1 MGIFS
6 LTQELAIDLGTANTL
21 IIYNG
26 KVVVDEPSIVALDV
40 HTGKLVAIGQQARQ
54 MHEKTNPN
62 IKTIRPLKDGVIADF
77 NATELMLRGMIKKVK
92 TSGSLFAP
100 SLRMVICIP
109 SGSTN
114 VEIRAVRDSAEHAGG
129 REVYMIYEPMA
140 AALGAGLDV
149 EAPEGNMV
157 IDIGGGT
164 SNYAVFRAGRVI
176 DTACL
181 NMGGRLAETD
191 GHGWITRVR
200 KPLLPVLEELYG
212 SRAPETLGPDDI
224 PAIADRMAGLIW
236 QVLADERSPLA
247 DRLLQTPP
255 LKTWRYDAVTLSGG
269 VGACCAEPEADP
281 FRFRDLGPSLARA
294 IVRHPG
300 FASLPLLPPSQTVR
314 ATVIGAGSWML
325 SLSGATVWADDA
337 LLPMRNLPVVFPW
350 LDWHAGLTPAAVETA
365 IGDAMRR
372 MDLGDADR
380 FVVGLPAGMP
390 VAYATV
396 CLLVEAF
403 ADFWSRRPEGQPA
416 LVALAEDMGKVLGME
431 LRPRL
436 SGRPLVVLDELKL
449 ADGDYLDMGKPLYQ
463 GGVVPV
469 TIKSLAFSG

>member
-1 MGIFS
+1 MDSKQILSVGIDIGTSTSQLVFS
-6 LTQELAIDLGTANTL
+6 RLELRNRAAACQVPRFEITDRRIVWQSPVAFTPLTDVDTL
-21 IIYNG
+21 
-26 KVVVDEPSIVALDV
+26 DEAALDALIPGWYAEAGV
-40 HTGKLVAIGQQARQ
+40 RPEDVETGAVIVTGESLKTVNARRTVMRLADSLGDFVVASAGP
-54 MHEKTNPN
+54 HLES
-62 IKTIRPLKDGVIADF
+62 VIAG
-77 NATELMLRGMIKKVK
+77 RG
-92 TSGSLFAP
+92 
-100 SLRMVICIP
+100 
-109 SGSTN
+109 
-114 VEIRAVRDSAEHAGG
+114 AG
-129 REVYMIYEPMA
+129 A
-140 AALGAGLDV
+140 AALSEARRGTVLIYLTSAAGLAMLYSCRSGPLLV
-149 EAPEGNMV
+149 
-157 IDIGGGT
+157 
-164 SNYAVFRAGRVI
+164 S
-176 DTACL
+176 L

-191 GHGWITRVR
+191 GYGWITRVR

-247 DRLLQTPP
+247 GGSETLQTPP
-255 LKTWRYDAVTLSGG
+255 LKPWRYDAVTLSGG
-269 VGACCAEPEADP
+269 VGACYAEPDADP

-300 FASLPLLPPSQTVR
+300 FAALPLLPPSQTVR

-350 LDWHAGLTPAAVETA
+350 LDWHAELTPAAVETA

-403 ADFWSRRPEGQPA
+403 AGFWSRRPEGQPA

-436 SGRPLVVLDELKL
+436 GRRPLNSV
-449 ADGDYLDMGKPLYQ
+449 MN
-463 GGVVPV
+463 
-469 TIKSLAFSG
+469 

>member
-40 HTGKLVAIGQQARQ
+40 HTGKLVAIGHQARQ

-164 SNYAVFRAGRVI
+164 SEIACISLGGIVCSESINIAGDVFTSDIQSYVRQQHNIRIGERTAEAIKCSIGAAG
-176 DTACL
+176 CL
-181 NMGGRLAETD
+181 AAARREIPRSDHSHPAAGGRAVARHRIRAQGLHRVD
-191 GHGWITRVR
+191 RHYLRHHSGHLRRILVRVGR
-200 KPLLPVLEELYG
+200 
-212 SRAPETLGPDDI
+212 
-224 PAIADRMAGLIW
+224 
-236 QVLADERSPLA
+236 
-247 DRLLQTPP
+247 
-255 LKTWRYDAVTLSGG
+255 
-269 VGACCAEPEADP
+269 
-281 FRFRDLGPSLARA
+281 
-294 IVRHPG
+294 
-300 FASLPLLPPSQTVR
+300 
-314 ATVIGAGSWML
+314 
-325 SLSGATVWADDA
+325 
-337 LLPMRNLPVVFPW
+337 
-350 LDWHAGLTPAAVETA
+350 PAA
-365 IGDAMRR
+365 
-372 MDLGDADR
+372 
-380 FVVGLPAGMP
+380 FPAAQP
-390 VAYATV
+390 
-396 CLLVEAF
+396 
-403 ADFWSRRPEGQPA
+403 GQ
-416 LVALAEDMGKVLGME
+416 
-431 LRPRL
+431 
-436 SGRPLVVLDELKL
+436 
-449 ADGDYLDMGKPLYQ
+449 
-463 GGVVPV
+463 
-469 TIKSLAFSG
+469 